1 MSAGP
6 VVKRGSAGVSGWRVK
21 AAEEEVELV
30 EDQDQGIAKLSRR

>member
-6 VVKRGSAGVSGWRVK
+6 VVKIGGARVSGWRVK